1 MFFKNISFSLIVE
14 ALRGLEIGTLIIS
27 HDDSQKIKNPGKE
40 WIALGTK
47 FPKNYST
54 KKNVATTAVPFL
66 FPKFKVMR

>member
-27 HDDSQKIKNPGKE
+27 HDDSQKIKNLGKE

-47 FPKNYST
+47 FQKN
-54 KKNVATTAVPFL
+54 L
-66 FPKFKVMR
+66 FHKEECS